1 MWVYSKK
8 KKMCEDVNEKIF
20 FFNGLQNLC
29 FYNEKY
35 LALHDLSYIDEFSIF
50 VRAAKHALSARII
63 KIIIA

>member
-1 MWVYSKK
+1 
-8 KKMCEDVNEKIF
+8 MCEDVNEKFF

-35 LALHDLSYIDEFSIF
+35 LALHDLSYIDEFSIL
-50 VRAAKHALSARII
+50 VRAGKHALSARII

>member
-1 MWVYSKK
+1 MVVGIFKEE
-8 KKMCEDVNEKIF
+8 KMCEDVNEKF
-20 FFNGLQNLC
+20 FFNGLQNLS

-63 KIIIA
+63 K

>member
-1 MWVYSKK
+1 MK
-8 KKMCEDVNEKIF
+8 NF
-20 FFNGLQNLC
+20 FFNGLQNLS